1 MRFIFVISSMLFGC
15 VLQASDNKHIINLLC
30 DMTGERYSV
39 RSGES
44 SLSKLARK
52 QLTVQIEQLFIN
64 NDPDNVLTTISFDD
78 GSGEYSFSINDA
90 VQSDNLSNESEYHI
104 RRSDEEEVEEI
115 VINRFTGTL
124 EASYQRLMDAW
135 LYRKSYEGSCKKQTE
150 RKF

>member
-1 MRFIFVISSMLFGC
+1 MRFIFAILSMLFGC

-39 RSGES
+39 HSGES
-44 SLSKLARK
+44 FLSKLARK

-78 GSGEYSFSINDA
+78 GSGDYSFSINDA

-104 RRSDEEEVEEI
+104 RKSYKEVAREI

-124 EASYQRLMDAW
+124 EASYQRLMGAG
-135 LYRKSYEGSCKKQTE
+135 LYRMSYEGICEKQTE